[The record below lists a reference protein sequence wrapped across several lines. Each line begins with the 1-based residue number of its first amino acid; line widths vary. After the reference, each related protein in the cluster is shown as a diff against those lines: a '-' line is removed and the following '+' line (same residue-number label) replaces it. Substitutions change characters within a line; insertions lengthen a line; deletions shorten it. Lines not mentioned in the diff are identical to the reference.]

1 MLQLHAG
8 KQPAPAA
15 AAVADIMDRTV
26 NTDDPILNREQRYE
40 SRIRIRAFL
49 TFARLINSCFF
60 FSGIYHIITNSWHP
74 KAQSSRRWSN
84 KRLSTFRGW
93 PGYET
98 KTYSLAD

>member
-1 MLQLHAG
+1 MLQHHAG

-49 TFARLINSCFF
+49 TFA
-60 FSGIYHIITNSWHP
+60 
-74 KAQSSRRWSN
+74 
-84 KRLSTFRGW
+84 
-93 PGYET
+93 
-98 KTYSLAD
+98 

>member
-1 MLQLHAG
+1 MLQHHAG

-60 FSGIYHIITNSWHP
+60 FQWDLSYYHQFMASQSTKLAALVKQTIIHVSWL
-74 KAQSSRRWSN
+74 A
-84 KRLSTFRGW
+84 RL
-93 PGYET
+93 
-98 KTYSLAD
+98 